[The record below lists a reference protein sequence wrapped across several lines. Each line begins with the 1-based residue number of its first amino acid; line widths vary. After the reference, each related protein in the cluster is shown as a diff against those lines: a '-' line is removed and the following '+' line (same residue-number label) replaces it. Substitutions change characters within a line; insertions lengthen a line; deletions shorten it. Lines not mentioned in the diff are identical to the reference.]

1 MSLALTTVTNGNVI
15 SVTDLRTYVGLVED
29 YVNQGIAAADLLAT
43 SWVESTHIFGGQ
55 FYGSP
60 NPRAR
65 FETGQTVYRHTG
77 MDPLKERIFHSRYSS
92 ANVYIDGLNETFTIP
107 ETLNQGTG
115 DKYDLLVEAS
125 FWSYSFGGANAAVND
140 TELAATFRMRIDGQV
155 AGASRRDTYAG
166 DAVPGAAPYNG
177 GIIYARKNHHM
188 VARIAAASGTTG
200 LHSVGVVVDVA
211 TGVNINHVLVGG
223 RTLRAT
229 WYVR

>member
-77 MDPLKERIFHSRYSS
+77 MDPLRERVFHNRYNS
-92 ANVYIDGLNETFTIP
+92 AGAYVDGLCATFAVP

-125 FWSYSFGGANAAVND
+125 FWCYTFGGINGVIDD
-140 TELAATFRMRIDGQV
+140 TELAANFRFRLDDDTKGPT
-155 AGASRRDTYAG
+155 RRNLYTG
-166 DAVPGAAPYNG
+166 DAVAATPYNG

-188 VARIAAASGTTG
+188 VYRIAAASMGVG
-200 LHSVGVVVDVA
+200 LHNIGVVVDVA
-211 TGVNINHVLVGG
+211 TNNNTRHIIVGG
-223 RTLRAT
+223 RTLRAS